1 MIVRADVEVVSPHT
15 LTVVPHLLGLSTR
28 KHRATIRGRA
38 LDALRGLTVLPYHK
52 VCSYLVGWNVRW
64 LTRLLALF
72 FLLSSCSLS
81 RSKWL
86 QA

>member
-1 MIVRADVEVVSPHT
+1 MIVRADVEVVSPHI

-52 VCSYLVGWNVRW
+52 VCSYLVGWNVRCRSADRIV
-64 LTRLLALF
+64 LR
-72 FLLSSCSLS
+72 SCSLS